1 MFMCLCFTGSVVR
14 LQSLNLKPEALV
26 GLDLPIEVKAG
37 HIGESVCHRAFNY
50 PLDVHDTLIV
60 CRFTI
65 VQSGHLNI

>member
-1 MFMCLCFTGSVVR
+1 MFMCLFFTGSVVR

-50 PLDVHDTLIV
+50 PLDVQNTFIV
-60 CRFTI
+60 
-65 VQSGHLNI
+65 